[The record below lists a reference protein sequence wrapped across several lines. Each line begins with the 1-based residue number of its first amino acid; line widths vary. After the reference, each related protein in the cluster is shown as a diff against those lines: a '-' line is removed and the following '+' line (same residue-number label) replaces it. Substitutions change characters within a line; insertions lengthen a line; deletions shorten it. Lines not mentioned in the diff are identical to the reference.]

1 MAGSGAAGG
10 LGAALF
16 VFLKASLHSGVGR
29 VLDLI
34 DFDSHLEGVSLVVT
48 GEGRTDWQSCFGK
61 VVQGVGERC
70 KRNNIPA
77 IALVGG
83 MGEGAEDICA
93 HGIDSI
99 MTTVNGVMPLEE
111 AMARAEEL
119 YFGSAVRMF
128 RMVRTGMRL

>member
-1 MAGSGAAGG
+1 M
-10 LGAALF
+10 
-16 VFLKASLHSGVGR
+16 
-29 VLDLI
+29 
-34 DFDSHLEGVSLVVT
+34 T